1 MKRAAWLSSLCALS
15 LALLTILQGCG
26 SNSSQAQAIP
36 AAPPPDAPHPV
47 TDLSQLGSGSA
58 LSPFGKRDQAIARKV
73 AAEDVSEN
81 DVQNVSGLSHVRHVG
96 DDKNPG
102 EERSLNKKAAQFQML
117 SMRLMDQI
125 FEELFRLEREDNIAR
140 LKLPTD
146 LKWVIIT
153 ATLNSHGVLKELV
166 LDQHSGAAAVDKMM
180 IAACKKGLYI
190 HNPPPEA
197 ADSSGNF
204 TLRIEARF
212 ENFASL
218 DDEHWS
224 FKSYLGLGIL

>member
-1 MKRAAWLSSLCALS
+1 MKRAACLLSSCALFFG
-15 LALLTILQGCG
+15 LFVILQGCG
-26 SNSSQAQAIP
+26 ASSPQVQP
-36 AAPPPDAPHPV
+36 LPQPPPPDAPHTV

-58 LSPFGKRDQAIARKV
+58 LSPFGKRDQAIARKITS
-73 AAEDVSEN
+73 EDVSEN
-81 DVQNVSGLSHVRHVG
+81 DVQNVSGLSQVRHVG
-96 DDKNPG
+96 DDKHPG
-102 EERSLNKKAAQFQML
+102 EERLLNKKAAQFQML
-117 SMRLMDQI
+117 SARLLDQV
-125 FEELFRLEREDNIAR
+125 FEELSHLEREDNISH

-166 LDQHSGAAAVDKMM
+166 LDQHSGAAAVDKMV

-190 HNPPPEA
+190 HNPPPDA
-197 ADSSGNF
+197 ADSSGNY

-218 DDEHWS
+218 DGEHWE
-224 FKSYLGLGIL
+224 FKTYLGIAIL